1 MEDRQDAQQEEDF
14 KEFLEFYN
22 AVQSKRYF
30 LSDPAAKPFAPKS
43 TTKNIAKLESIE
55 SFNSNRCSV
64 TLKPLRV
71 RNIENND
78 EDYKPI
84 VSQNNWIP
92 DKLRAKQM
100 EREAAILNDSV
111 QRMILLKNRSEKK
124 LKKLSETEFEV
135 AKRIEA
141 VGKPKLYQL
150 CGCCMI
156 KYLVVNLP
164 FKVPKKAVFDAR
176 KLWRQQ
182 NGIRAVGDVFTD
194 MNGLT
199 KREATQLYDYTHV
212 CIFCAQFFNT
222 PEEYRPSYEQV
233 AAEGKQE
240 QLVVQQKHD
249 DLKWDPL
256 ALLEADRKMQK
267 LIEDANSMNMR
278 DTMTSAGD
286 FIEKS
291 MSPERRA
298 LSRGMSG
305 TGKSMSQLNVSR

>member
-1 MEDRQDAQQEEDF
+1 MMDDKQETQQEENL
-14 KEFLEFYN
+14 KEFLDFYN

-30 LSDPAAKPFAPKS
+30 LSDPTAKPFAPKPATKK
-43 TTKNIAKLESIE
+43 TTKLESIE
-55 SFNSNRCSV
+55 SFNSHNHSG
-64 TLKPLRV
+64 TIKPLRI
-71 RNIENND
+71 RKIDND
-78 EDYKPI
+78 EDSKPPN

-124 LKKLSETEFEV
+124 LKKLSETDFEI

-141 VGKPKLYQL
+141 VGKLKLYQL

-164 FKVPKKAVFDAR
+164 FRVPKKAVFDAR
-176 KLWRQQ
+176 KTWRQQ
-182 NGIRAVGDVFTD
+182 SGIRAVGDTFTD
-194 MNGLT
+194 LNGLT
-199 KREATQLYDYTHV
+199 KLEAAQLYDYTQV
-212 CIFCAQFFNT
+212 CIFCAQFFSN
-222 PEEYRPSYEQV
+222 PEEYRPSFKQV
-233 AAEGKQE
+233 AAEEKLDQLVAKQKQE
-240 QLVVQQKHD
+240 

-278 DTMTSAGD
+278 DTLSPNGRTLSASG
-286 FIEKS
+286 
-291 MSPERRA
+291 R
-298 LSRGMSG
+298 SR
-305 TGKSMSQLNVSR
+305 SQLNVSR